1 MNKFKK
7 IPRYTLHCGNTEFF
21 NYVKTKLLIQE
32 NYCPTI
38 DKETMTIS
46 FNDGNVEKY
55 DSYVKF
61 MEEVKEINGTI
72 AQYNKEFNKNTRKMI
87 KSRMVPQ
94 SWINEFKS
102 KTHKLSDGAG
112 TKLSQFKDILSKA
125 VSKETEGIDYII
137 MNGVKQYI

>member
-1 MNKFKK
+1 MKTFKK
-7 IPRYTLHCGNTEFF
+7 ITGYAYHCGNTEFF

-38 DKETMTIS
+38 DRETRTIT

-55 DSYVKF
+55 DSYIKF

-72 AQYNKEFNKNTRKMI
+72 AQYNKEFNKQTRKMI

-102 KTHKLSDGAG
+102 KTHQLSDGAG

>member
-1 MNKFKK
+1 MSKFKK
-7 IPRYTLHCGNTEFF
+7 IPRYAYHCGNTEFF
-21 NYVKTKLLIQE
+21 NFVKTKLLIKE
-32 NYCPTI
+32 SYCPTI

-87 KSRMVPQ
+87 KSRLVPQ
-94 SWINEFKS
+94 SWIEEFKS
-102 KTHKLSDGAG
+102 KSLQLSKGAG
-112 TKLSQFKDILSKA
+112 VKLDQFKDILNKA
-125 VSKETEGIDYII
+125 ISKETEGVDYII
-137 MNGVKQYI
+137 LNGVKQYI